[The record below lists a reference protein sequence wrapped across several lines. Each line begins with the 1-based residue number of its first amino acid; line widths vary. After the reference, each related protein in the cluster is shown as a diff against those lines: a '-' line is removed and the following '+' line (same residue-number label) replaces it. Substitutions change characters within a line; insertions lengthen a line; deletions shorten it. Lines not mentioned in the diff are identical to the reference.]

1 MMIRKAAVAI
11 LLLAPSA
18 LAAQT
23 PQTGQGRLEIVGE
36 APGACVMRG
45 PATATA
51 TNASYTSTGPSG
63 GQLRITEMVRSP
75 QSLSRGVTADL
86 ALTVV
91 CNSPHQLVVRSENG
105 GMLRNGGRAG
115 SAPGPFA
122 EFLPYQFRATWLGRD
137 VSAASNGPGPLVM
150 QSNQGGAGQ
159 LSLAVVVPEGIRLD
173 GGDYRDSVIVEFRAA
188 D

>member
-1 MMIRKAAVAI
+1 MMIRQAALAMLI
-11 LLLAPSA
+11 LAPSA

-23 PQTGQGRLEIVGE
+23 PQTGQGRLEIVGQ
-36 APGACVMRG
+36 APSACVVRG

-51 TNASYTSTGPSG
+51 TNASYIPTGPSG
-63 GQLRITEMVRSP
+63 GQLRITEMVSSP
-75 QSLSRGVTADL
+75 QSLSRGATVDL

-91 CNSPHQLVVRSENG
+91 CNSPHRLVLRSENG

-115 SAPGPFA
+115 AASGPFA
-122 EFLPYQFRATWLGRD
+122 EFLPYEFRAAWLGQD
-137 VSAASNGPGPLVM
+137 VSSPSNGSGPLVM

-159 LSLAVVVPEGIRLD
+159 LSLGVVLPEGTRLAA
-173 GGDYRDSVIVEFRAA
+173 GDYRDAVIVEFRVA

>member
-1 MMIRKAAVAI
+1 MMIRQAAVAI

-36 APGACVMRG
+36 APGACVLRG

-51 TNASYTSTGPSG
+51 TNASYMSTGPSS
-63 GQLRITEMVRSP
+63 GQLRITEMVSSP
-75 QSLSRGVTADL
+75 QSLSRGATADL

-91 CNSPHQLVVRSENG
+91 CNSPHRLVLRSENG

-115 SAPGPFA
+115 SAGPFA
-122 EFLPYQFRATWLGRD
+122 EFLPYQFRANWLGRD
-137 VSAASNGPGPLVM
+137 ASSASNGPGPLVM
-150 QSNQGGAGQ
+150 ESNQGGAGQ
-159 LSLAVVVPEGIRLD
+159 LLLAVDVPEGIRLA
-173 GGDYRDSVIVEFRAA
+173 GGDYRDSVILEFRAA
-188 D
+188 E

>member
-1 MMIRKAAVAI
+1 MMIRRAALL

-18 LAAQT
+18 LAGQT

-36 APGACVMRG
+36 APGACVVRG

-63 GQLRITEMVRSP
+63 GQLRITEMVGA
-75 QSLSRGVTADL
+75 QSQSRGATADL

-91 CNSPHQLVVRSENG
+91 CNSPHRLVLRSENG

-115 SAPGPFA
+115 ATSGPFA
-122 EFLPYQFRATWLGRD
+122 EFLPYEFRANWLGRD
-137 VSAASNGPGPLVM
+137 ASSTSNGPGPLVM

-159 LSLAVVVPEGIRLD
+159 LSLGGVLPEGIRLA
-173 GGDYRDSVIVEFRAA
+173 GGDYRDAVILEFRAA
-188 D
+188 E